1 MVIDE
6 LSRRIYGEKSAFSLE
21 LEKISDRIQASMC
34 VNEDGF
40 VEVCEECEDTG
51 HGCTCTNNLNAYDWE
66 E

>member
-1 MVIDE
+1 MTRYE
-6 LSRRIYGEKSAFSLE
+6 PEEKWCTDSVKE
-21 LEKISDRIQASMC
+21 LEKISDRMQASMC
-34 VNEDGF
+34 VNEDGS